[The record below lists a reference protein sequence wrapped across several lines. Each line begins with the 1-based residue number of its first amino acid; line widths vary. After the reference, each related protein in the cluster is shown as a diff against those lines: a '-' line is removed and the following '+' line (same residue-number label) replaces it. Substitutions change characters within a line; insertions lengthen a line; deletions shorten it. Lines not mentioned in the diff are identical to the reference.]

1 MKTLRMFVGI
11 LVIVTA
17 AAAARTEA
25 ATITNLNMTLY
36 HQQTRYWC
44 GPATVEMTVKYLTGR
59 YYTQAYLARWMG
71 TTYRGTSTSNS
82 LRALRHFS
90 NQAYGFSA
98 FSRTRIIHNINY
110 KRPVPVSFVCRY
122 VSYSRYSSAR
132 HISPIKGY
140 TGGGF
145 YINDSAWGRKWASTT
160 ELHNATRYFGG
171 GALMVRY

>member
-1 MKTLRMFVGI
+1 MKTLRMCVGI

-59 YYTQAYLARWMG
+59 YYTQAYLAHWMG

-110 KRPVPVSFVCRY
+110 KRPVPVSFVEKNGSNTRDTLSDGMPQP
-122 VSYSRYSSAR
+122 VS
-132 HISPIKGY
+132 
-140 TGGGF
+140 
-145 YINDSAWGRKWASTT
+145 STDK
-160 ELHNATRYFGG
+160 LATRPTECTLTSRAPPSGIASKLFKHRFKS
-171 GALMVRY
+171 A